1 MFFYPF
7 RAKPYV
13 GIMDGETRAGLQMLA
28 NWVGQPH
35 PASVGQVHM
44 ALNKVSGKF
53 VLIVQKT

>member
-1 MFFYPF
+1 
-7 RAKPYV
+7 
-13 GIMDGETRAGLQMLA
+13 MDGETRAGLQMLA